1 MQYGTSSTISLEENM
16 FSTIDSRVI
25 GGLQWFVRQLELY
38 TFLTRRM
45 VLMALLLVVMGL
57 VVTRTCVGIQLT
69 GLMDPLGSW
78 ITFGFFATLPHFLS
92 VYGLAKGKSVY
103 GFLPKEIVTR
113 YFSRAMSAGLMVGT
127 LLFYLGWWRFEIRDQ
142 ADFLMYFCVKIIF
155 WESIIFWLVEY
166 FLCTTSLPP
175 GEKEKKKQER
185 GMGNT
190 SPALA

>member
-1 MQYGTSSTISLEENM
+1 MQYGISSTISLEENM

-78 ITFGFFATLPHFLS
+78 IAFGFFATLPYFLS
-92 VYGLAKGKSVY
+92 VYDLAKGKSVY

-113 YFSRAMSAGLMVGT
+113 CFHRGMSAGLVFGT
-127 LLFYLGWWRFEIRDQ
+127 LLFYLGWRGFEIRDQ
-142 ADFLMYFCVKIIF
+142 TDFLSYFCVKIIF
-155 WESIIFWLVEY
+155 WESIVFWLVEY